1 MQRWDIVIYN
11 ASSIRFPVGTTV
23 PRFGAH
29 MSISGG
35 LYTACE
41 RGRRAGCDIIQI
53 FSKNQQQWRAR
64 PLTEAE
70 IARFKEAQQ
79 SEGVPVVMVHD
90 SYLINLAAPGDE
102 LWHKSID
109 AFREELERCA
119 ALGIPYLVTHP
130 GAHVG
135 SGEEAG
141 LQRVADALNQ
151 LFDAGTGMGVTV
163 LLETTAGQ
171 GSSLGRRFEELA
183 RLIELTRQTDR
194 VGVCVDTCHIFAA
207 GYDIRSAD
215 AYAVT
220 MAELERVIGLER
232 IRAFHLN
239 DSQKDLGSR
248 VDRHA
253 HIGEGRI
260 GIEGFRALVNDPRF
274 AGLPMVLE
282 TPKDEDLAD
291 DVRNLATLRSL
302 VEQIEH

>member
-1 MQRWDIVIYN
+1 
-11 ASSIRFPVGTTV
+11 V

-64 PLTEAE
+64 PLTGAE

-102 LWHKSID
+102 LWHRSID

-141 LQRVADALNQ
+141 LHRVADALNQ
-151 LFDAGTGMGVTV
+151 LFDAGAGAGVTV

-183 RLIELTRQTDR
+183 RLIELTRQAER

-207 GYDIRSAD
+207 GYDIRSAE

-220 MAELERVIGLER
+220 MAELERIIGLER
-232 IRAFHLN
+232 VKAFHLN

-282 TPKDEDLAD
+282 TPKEEDLAD

-302 VEQIEH
+302 VIG